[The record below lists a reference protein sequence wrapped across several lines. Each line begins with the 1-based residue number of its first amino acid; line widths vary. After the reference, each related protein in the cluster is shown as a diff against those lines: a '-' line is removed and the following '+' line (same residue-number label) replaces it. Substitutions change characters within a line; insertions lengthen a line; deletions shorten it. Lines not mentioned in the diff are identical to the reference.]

1 MNWTASSLPPHLG
14 SFDPDDVIL
23 LLKDV
28 TGQVEERDTALR
40 ERDIQAGRHYSED
53 LPIEQVPSPAYE
65 QVFEHLMETQ
75 LPEVALYTG
84 VLTRLVLSEHPSPV
98 LVSLVRAGVPCG
110 VLMRRYAAR
119 ELGRDLP
126 HYGVSIIRGK
136 GFDEN
141 AIRLILQRHPGQEIV
156 FVDGWTGKG
165 MITHQLEE
173 SCAQF
178 HAHSG
183 TPLRPTLAVLA
194 DPAHSCSLY
203 ATREDFINPSCCLN
217 STICG
222 LISRTVHNKTLV
234 GPDDFHGVRV
244 YWEFA
249 AKDQTARYLDGV
261 CRWFAPRRKEIET
274 QFARLLASDRSP
286 DWSGMQAVRR
296 IGEAFGV
303 HDINRIKPSI
313 GETTRVLLRRV
324 PDRVLLREANHP
336 DVAHITLLAKERHV
350 PITIY
355 PEMPY
360 LCCGLIADKRGGAE

>member
-1 MNWTASSLPPHLG
+1 MRIMTTAIPISPG
-14 SFDPDDVIL
+14 SFDPEDVTL

-53 LPIEQVPSPAYE
+53 LPIEQVPSAAYMA
-65 QVFEHLMETQ
+65 VFDRLMDSQ
-75 LPEVALYTG
+75 LPRVALYTG
-84 VLTRLVLSEHPSPV
+84 ALTRLVLRAYEKPL

-110 VLMRRYAAR
+110 VLMRRYAGR
-119 ELGRDLP
+119 ELGVDLP

-141 AIRLILQRHPGQEIV
+141 AMRCLLSRHPDRTPV

-165 MITHQLEE
+165 MITRQLEE

-178 HAHSG
+178 NARSG
-183 TPLRPTLAVLA
+183 AGLRPILAVLA

-217 STICG
+217 STVCG
-222 LISRTVHNKTLV
+222 LISRTVHNAALI

-244 YWEFA
+244 YREFA
-249 AKDQTARYLDGV
+249 SIDQTARYLDGV
-261 CRWFAPRRKEIET
+261 CRHFAPLRGDID
-274 QFARLLASDRSP
+274 ALYHALLSSDRTP
-286 DWSGMQAVRR
+286 DWRGMEAVRR
-296 IGEAFGV
+296 IGEAFGIGDV
-303 HDINRIKPSI
+303 NRIKPSI

-324 PDRVLLREANHP
+324 PDRVLLREAGHP
-336 DVAHITLLAKERHV
+336 DVGHIILLARERNV
-350 PITIY
+350 PVTVY
-355 PEMPY
+355 PDMPY

>member
-1 MNWTASSLPPHLG
+1 MNRELPAPLG
-14 SFDPDDVIL
+14 SFSQDDVIL

-28 TGQVEERDTALR
+28 TGLVEERDTALR
-40 ERDIQAGRHYSED
+40 EREIQAGRHYSED
-53 LPIEQVPSPAYE
+53 LPVEQAPSEAYMR
-65 QVFEHLMETQ
+65 VFNHLVETKARQ
-75 LPEVALYTG
+75 TALYTG
-84 VLTRLVLSEHPSPV
+84 IVTRLIAARFKRPV

-119 ELGRDLP
+119 MLGRDFL

-141 AIRLILQRHPGQEIV
+141 AIHLILRRHPGQEIV

-165 MITHQLEE
+165 MVTTQLEE
-173 SCAQF
+173 SCRAF
-178 HAHSG
+178 NERNG
-183 TPLRPTLAVLA
+183 TALRPTLAVLA
-194 DPAHSCSLY
+194 DPAHCCSLY

-222 LISRTVHNKTLV
+222 LISRTVHNKTLI

-261 CRWFAPRRKEIET
+261 CRWFAPRRKGIEA

-286 DWSGMQAVRR
+286 DWSGMQAVLR

>member
-1 MNWTASSLPPHLG
+1 
-14 SFDPDDVIL
+14 
-23 LLKDV
+23 
-28 TGQVEERDTALR
+28 
-40 ERDIQAGRHYSED
+40 
-53 LPIEQVPSPAYE
+53 
-65 QVFEHLMETQ
+65 
-75 LPEVALYTG
+75 
-84 VLTRLVLSEHPSPV
+84 
-98 LVSLVRAGVPCG
+98 
-110 VLMRRYAAR
+110 
-119 ELGRDLP
+119 
-126 HYGVSIIRGK
+126 
-136 GFDEN
+136 
-141 AIRLILQRHPGQEIV
+141 
-156 FVDGWTGKG
+156 
-165 MITHQLEE
+165 MITHQLENPAR
-173 SCAQF
+173 SSMRTAGLPCA
-178 HAHSG
+178 
-183 TPLRPTLAVLA
+183 PPLAVTGRPL
-194 DPAHSCSLY
+194 P
-203 ATREDFINPSCCLN
+203 TRVPSTPHGGFHQPVLLPQQHHLW
-217 STICG
+217 
-222 LISRTVHNKTLV
+222 LISRTVHNKTLI

-360 LCCGLIADKRGGAE
+360 LCCG